1 MSANKHQVTIKDIRP
16 CPLFAGMNDAELGQ
30 IAGLVEIRR
39 LKDGEELAKE
49 GEPGEE
55 IYILLEGALEVKQ
68 KLTLFAEEEIQ
79 GRNSR
84 DKMLIKLKS
93 DNCPAVGEM
102 SLFEEN
108 YRRSA
113 TMRAI
118 GACNIGVIG
127 KHTILKLTQ
136 EDQHLGYRLFYNIG
150 FVLSARLK
158 KANQDVLKL
167 TTAFSLAMERGK

>member
-1 MSANKHQVTIKDIRP
+1 MSASKHQVTIKDLRP
-16 CPLFAGMNDAELGQ
+16 CPLFAGMDDNELGQ

-55 IYILLEGALEVKQ
+55 IFILLEGELEIKQ
-68 KLTLFAEEEIQ
+68 KLTLFAEEET
-79 GRNSR
+79 RNRHSR

-93 DNCPAVGEM
+93 DTCPAVGEM

-108 YRRSA
+108 YLRSA

-118 GACNIGVIG
+118 GACAIGVIN
-127 KHTILKLTQ
+127 KHKIIQLTQ
-136 EDQHLGYRLFYNIG
+136 FDQHLGCRLFYNIG
-150 FVLSARLK
+150 FILSACLK

-167 TTAFSLAMERGK
+167 TTAFSLAMERGR